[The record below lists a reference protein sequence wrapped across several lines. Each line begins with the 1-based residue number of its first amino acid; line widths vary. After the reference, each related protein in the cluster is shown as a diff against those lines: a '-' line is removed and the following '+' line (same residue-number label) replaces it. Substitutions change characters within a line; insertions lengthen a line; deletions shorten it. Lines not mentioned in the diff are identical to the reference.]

1 MEVASLLTFSALAL
15 SMTATPGPNMF
26 LVLHHVAGGNLI
38 RAVLAISGICL
49 SVFAHGILAL
59 VGLSFLINGNS
70 LLLLA
75 LKLTGAAYIF
85 HLGIQALRAYSKT
98 ANNSEISQS
107 LFARSSAR
115 THSIAFR
122 HGFLTGVLNP
132 YTGVFILTVAPQ
144 FMLDSNYSLP
154 FELSLLIFTL
164 ALIKFVWFGG
174 LALLIARLAQWVNS
188 TAFTRTL
195 NLTSGVAMI
204 LLSMSLVHNI
214 FANLN

>member
-1 MEVASLLTFSALAL
+1 
-15 SMTATPGPNMF
+15 
-26 LVLHHVAGGNLI
+26 
-38 RAVLAISGICL
+38 
-49 SVFAHGILAL
+49 
-59 VGLSFLINGNS
+59 
-70 LLLLA
+70 
-75 LKLTGAAYIF
+75 
-85 HLGIQALRAYSKT
+85 
-98 ANNSEISQS
+98 
-107 LFARSSAR
+107 
-115 THSIAFR
+115 
-122 HGFLTGVLNP
+122 
-132 YTGVFILTVAPQ
+132 
-144 FMLDSNYSLP
+144 MLDSNYSLP